1 MPPVDY
7 LAEAICR
14 QKQKQKQQSAPTD
27 SAAVVDAVLRET
39 REAAIPDAAPAMD
52 PHRAAARQRLARA
65 PHALQGKGGR
75 AHRTAI
81 AGTPPR
87 AAASEGEPAMSMLTC
102 ETMSS
107 GSSTPS
113 TSKPPTNVLPMPPS
127 VSLILKGATAS
138 VTSGPTR
145 RRGSPDRRLERRG
158 ATSRGRR
165 LLVGCLQEHTNPAS
179 IGSFKV
185 HFISSLFSKG
195 RR

>member
-87 AAASEGEPAMSMLTC
+87 AAASEGEGQHVGGGGGGGGLTQ
-102 ETMSS
+102 EE
-107 GSSTPS
+107 G
-113 TSKPPTNVLPMPPS
+113 VEGEGWGG
-127 VSLILKGATAS
+127 KGKE
-138 VTSGPTR
+138 
-145 RRGSPDRRLERRG
+145 DKEEKL
-158 ATSRGRR
+158 
-165 LLVGCLQEHTNPAS
+165 C
-179 IGSFKV
+179 
-185 HFISSLFSKG
+185 
-195 RR
+195 